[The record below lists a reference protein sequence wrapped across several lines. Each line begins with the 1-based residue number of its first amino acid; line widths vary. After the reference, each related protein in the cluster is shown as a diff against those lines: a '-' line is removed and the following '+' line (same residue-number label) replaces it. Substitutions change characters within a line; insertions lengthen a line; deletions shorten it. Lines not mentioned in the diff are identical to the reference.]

1 MKQRIKVIGI
11 TGGIASGK
19 STIAKMLV
27 SLGASVINADK
38 ICHRL
43 INTKSMS
50 QKIINRWGDHI
61 QDKYGRIERHKLGEI
76 VFADKKELSAL
87 NKMIHPEAIK
97 RIKNCIAKLRNDST
111 TVAIVLDA
119 ALLVES
125 NLIDIC
131 DITLFVDT
139 RKNTCKARVK
149 NSRKWPSGEITKR
162 EKFQSSL
169 SEKREIA
176 DIVICN
182 NQYQTDTLKQ
192 VKDFWHQFITKKQ
205 FGEKHGYN

>member
-19 STIAKMLV
+19 STIAKMLE
-27 SLGASVINADK
+27 SLGASVINADE

-43 INTKSMS
+43 INTKSIS

-61 QDKYGRIERHKLGEI
+61 QDKYGRIERDKLGEI
-76 VFADKKELSAL
+76 VFSDKKEISTL

-97 RIKNCIAKLRNDST
+97 RIKNRITELRNQST

-125 NLIDIC
+125 DLIDIC

-149 NSRKWPSGEITKR
+149 NSRKWPTGEITKR

-169 SEKREIA
+169 REKKKIA

-182 NQYQTDTLKQ
+182 NRYQTDTLKQ
-192 VKDFWHQFITKKQ
+192 VKDFWQQFITKKQ
-205 FGEKHGYN
+205 FGEKHGYS

>member
-1 MKQRIKVIGI
+1 M
-11 TGGIASGK
+11 
-19 STIAKMLV
+19 
-27 SLGASVINADK
+27 GASIINADK

-43 INTKSMS
+43 INTKSIS

-87 NKMIHPEAIK
+87 NKIIHPKAIK
-97 RIKNCIAKLRNDST
+97 QIKDRIAKLRNEST

-139 RKNTCKARVK
+139 RKNTCMARVK

-169 SEKREIA
+169 SGKKKIA

-182 NQYQTDTLKQ
+182 NLYQTDTLKQ
-192 VKDFWHQFITKKQ
+192 LKDFWHQFITKKQ

>member
-19 STIAKMLV
+19 STIAEMLE
-27 SLGASVINADK
+27 SLGGSVINADK

-43 INTKSMS
+43 INTKSVS
-50 QKIINRWGDHI
+50 QKIINRWGKHL
-61 QDKYGRIERHKLGEI
+61 QDKYGRIERDKLGEI
-76 VFADKKELSAL
+76 VFADKREISTL

-97 RIKNCIAKLRNDST
+97 QIKNRIAKLRNESS

-119 ALLVES
+119 ALVVES
-125 NLIDIC
+125 NLIDVC

-139 RKNTCKARVK
+139 RKSTCKARVK

-169 SEKREIA
+169 SEKREVA

-182 NQYQTDTLKQ
+182 NQYQADTLKQ

>member
-19 STIAKMLV
+19 STIAKMLE

-43 INTKSMS
+43 INTKSIT
-50 QKIINRWGDHI
+50 QEITNRWGDHI

-97 RIKNCIAKLRNDST
+97 H
-111 TVAIVLDA
+111 VL
-119 ALLVES
+119 L
-125 NLIDIC
+125 N
-131 DITLFVDT
+131 
-139 RKNTCKARVK
+139 
-149 NSRKWPSGEITKR
+149 
-162 EKFQSSL
+162 
-169 SEKREIA
+169 
-176 DIVICN
+176 
-182 NQYQTDTLKQ
+182 
-192 VKDFWHQFITKKQ
+192 
-205 FGEKHGYN
+205 

>member
-19 STIAKMLV
+19 STIAEMLG
-27 SLGASVINADK
+27 SLGASVICADE

-43 INTKSMS
+43 VNTKPIS

-61 QDKYGRIERHKLGEI
+61 QDKCGRIERYKLGEI

-87 NKMIHPEAIK
+87 NRIIHPEAIK
-97 RIKNCIAKLRNDST
+97 QIKSRIAKLRKEST
-111 TVAIVLDA
+111 TVAIALDA

-139 RKNTCKARVK
+139 RKYTCKARVK

-169 SEKREIA
+169 REKREIA

-182 NQYQTDTLKQ
+182 NQYQADTLKQ
-192 VKDFWHQFITKKQ
+192 VKDFWHQFITKK
-205 FGEKHGYN
+205 

>member
-1 MKQRIKVIGI
+1 MKQRVKVIGI

-19 STIAKMLV
+19 STIAKMLE

-43 INTKSMS
+43 INTKSIS
-50 QKIINRWGDHI
+50 QKIIKRWGNNI
-61 QDKYGRIERHKLGEI
+61 QGKYGKIERQKLGQI
-76 VFADKKELSAL
+76 VFADKKELSEL
-87 NKMIHPEAIK
+87 NKIVHPEAIK
-97 RIKNCIAKLRNDST
+97 LIKDRIAKLRNKPT
-111 TVAIVLDA
+111 TEAIVLDA

-139 RKNTCKARVK
+139 KKNTCKSRVQ
-149 NSRKWPSGEITKR
+149 NSRKWLADEITKR
-162 EKFQSSL
+162 EKFQGSL
-169 SEKREIA
+169 MGKKEIA
-176 DIVICN
+176 DVVICN
-182 NQYQTDTLKQ
+182 NRSQAETLKQ

-205 FGEKHGYN
+205 FGERYGFN

>member
-19 STIAKMLV
+19 STIAKMLE
-27 SLGASVINADK
+27 SLGACVINADK
-38 ICHRL
+38 ICHQL
-43 INTKSMS
+43 INTKSVS
-50 QKIINRWGDHI
+50 QKIVNRWGGHI
-61 QDKYGRIERHKLGEI
+61 QDKYGRIERDKLGEI
-76 VFADKKELSAL
+76 VFADKKEISAL
-87 NKMIHPEAIK
+87 NKMIHPEAVK
-97 RIKNCIAKLRNDST
+97 RIKNRITKLKKQST

-149 NSRKWPSGEITKR
+149 NSRKWPTGEITKR

-169 SEKREIA
+169 REKSEIA

-182 NQYQTDTLKQ
+182 NQDQADTLNQ
-192 VKDFWHQFITKKQ
+192 VKDFWQQFITKKQ

>member
-19 STIAKMLV
+19 STIAKILG
-27 SLGASVINADK
+27 SLGASVISADK

-43 INTKSMS
+43 VNTKSMS
-50 QKIINRWGDHI
+50 QKIINRWGDHV
-61 QDKYGRIERHKLGEI
+61 QDKYGKIERHKLGKI
-76 VFADKKELSAL
+76 VFADKKELAAL
-87 NKMIHPEAIK
+87 NRIIHPEAIK
-97 RIKNCIAKLRNDST
+97 QIKNRIAKLRNEST

-131 DITLFVDT
+131 DITLYVDT
-139 RKNTCKARVK
+139 RKNTCKTRVK

-162 EKFQSSL
+162 EKFQCSL
-169 SEKREIA
+169 REKREIA
-176 DIVICN
+176 DIVISN
-182 NQYQTDTLKQ
+182 NQHQADTLKQ
-192 VKDFWHQFITKKQ
+192 VKDFWHQSITKKQ

>member
-19 STIAKMLV
+19 STIAKMLG

-38 ICHRL
+38 ICHQL

-97 RIKNCIAKLRNDST
+97 RIKTRIAKLRNEST

-139 RKNTCKARVK
+139 RKITCKTRVK

-169 SEKREIA
+169 REKREVA

-182 NQYQTDTLKQ
+182 NQYQADTLKQ

>member
-19 STIAKMLV
+19 STIAKILG
-27 SLGASVINADK
+27 SLGASVISADK

-43 INTKSMS
+43 VNTKSMS
-50 QKIINRWGDHI
+50 QKIINRWGDHV
-61 QDKYGRIERHKLGEI
+61 QDKYGKIERHKLGKI
-76 VFADKKELSAL
+76 VFADKKELAAL
-87 NKMIHPEAIK
+87 NRIIHPEAIK
-97 RIKNCIAKLRNDST
+97 QIKNRIAKLRNEST

-149 NSRKWPSGEITKR
+149 NSRKWPSDEITKR

-169 SEKREIA
+169 REKREIA
-176 DIVICN
+176 DIVISN
-182 NQYQTDTLKQ
+182 NQHQADTLKQ

>member
-19 STIAKMLV
+19 STIAKMLG
-27 SLGASVINADK
+27 SLGATVINADQ
-38 ICHRL
+38 ICHQL

-50 QKIINRWGDHI
+50 QRIINRWGDHI
-61 QDKYGRIERHKLGEI
+61 QDKYGKIERHKLGEI

-97 RIKNCIAKLRNDST
+97 RIKNRIAKLRNEST

-119 ALLVES
+119 ALSVES

-131 DITLFVDT
+131 DITLFIDT

-149 NSRKWPSGEITKR
+149 NSKKWPSGEITKR
-162 EKFQSSL
+162 EKFQNSL
-169 SEKREIA
+169 KGKKGIA

-182 NQYQTDTLKQ
+182 NLYQADTLKQ

>member
-19 STIAKMLV
+19 STIAKMLE
-27 SLGASVINADK
+27 SLGASVINADE

-43 INTKSMS
+43 INTKSIS

-61 QDKYGRIERHKLGEI
+61 QDKYGRIERDKLGEI
-76 VFADKKELSAL
+76 VFSDRKEISTL

-97 RIKNCIAKLRNDST
+97 RIKNRITKLRNQST

-131 DITLFVDT
+131 DITLYVDT

-162 EKFQSSL
+162 EKFQCSL
-169 SEKREIA
+169 REKREIA
-176 DIVICN
+176 DIVISN
-182 NQYQTDTLKQ
+182 NQHQADTLKQ
-192 VKDFWHQFITKKQ
+192 VKDFWHQSITKKQ

>member
-19 STIAKMLV
+19 STIAKMLE
-27 SLGASVINADK
+27 SLGASVINADE

-43 INTKSMS
+43 INTKSIS

-61 QDKYGRIERHKLGEI
+61 QDKYGRIERDKLGEI
-76 VFADKKELSAL
+76 VFSDKKEISTL

-97 RIKNCIAKLRNDST
+97 RIKNRITKLRNQST

-125 NLIDIC
+125 DLIDIC
-131 DITLFVDT
+131 DIILFVDT
-139 RKNTCKARVK
+139 RKNTCKERVK
-149 NSRKWPSGEITKR
+149 NSRKWPTGEITKR
-162 EKFQSSL
+162 EKFQRSL
-169 SEKREIA
+169 REKKKIA

-182 NQYQTDTLKQ
+182 NRYQTDTLKQ
-192 VKDFWHQFITKKQ
+192 VKNFWQQFITKKQ

>member
-19 STIAKMLV
+19 STIAKMLE
-27 SLGASVINADK
+27 SLGASVINADE

-43 INTKSMS
+43 INTKSIS

-61 QDKYGRIERHKLGEI
+61 QDKYGRIERDKLGEI
-76 VFADKKELSAL
+76 VFSDKKEISTL

-97 RIKNCIAKLRNDST
+97 RIKNRITKLRNQST

-125 NLIDIC
+125 DLIDIC

-149 NSRKWPSGEITKR
+149 NSRKWPTGEITKR

-169 SEKREIA
+169 REKKKIA

-182 NQYQTDTLKQ
+182 NRYQTDTLKQ
-192 VKDFWHQFITKKQ
+192 VKDFWQQFITKKQ
-205 FGEKHGYN
+205 FGEKHGCN

>member
-19 STIAKMLV
+19 STIAKMLE
-27 SLGASVINADK
+27 SLGASVINADE

-43 INTKSMS
+43 INTKSIS
-50 QKIINRWGDHI
+50 QKIINRWGDQI
-61 QDKYGRIERHKLGEI
+61 QDKYGRIERQKLGEI
-76 VFADKKELSAL
+76 VFADKKEISTL

-97 RIKNCIAKLRNDST
+97 RIKSRITKLRNQST

-162 EKFQSSL
+162 EKFQDSL
-169 SEKREIA
+169 RGKREIA

-182 NQYQTDTLKQ
+182 NLYQTDTLKQ

>member
-1 MKQRIKVIGI
+1 M
-11 TGGIASGK
+11 T
-19 STIAKMLV
+19 
-27 SLGASVINADK
+27 
-38 ICHRL
+38 
-43 INTKSMS
+43 
-50 QKIINRWGDHI
+50 
-61 QDKYGRIERHKLGEI
+61 
-76 VFADKKELSAL
+76 AL
-87 NKMIHPEAIK
+87 NRIIHPKAIK
-97 RIKNCIAKLRNDST
+97 QIKNRIAKLRNEST

-169 SEKREIA
+169 REKREIA
-176 DIVICN
+176 DIVISN
-182 NQYQTDTLKQ
+182 NQHQADTLKQ